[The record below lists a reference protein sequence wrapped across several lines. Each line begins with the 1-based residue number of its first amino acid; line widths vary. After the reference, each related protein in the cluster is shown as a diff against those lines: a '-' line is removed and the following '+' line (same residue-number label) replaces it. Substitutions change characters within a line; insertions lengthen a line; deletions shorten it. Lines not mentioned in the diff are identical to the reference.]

1 MCTNSALYQSITLNF
16 REIIDWPKIAGF
28 RLLSLTHPPSSSNH
42 WLHRGVFSPQ
52 LCTGGDALS
61 KLQWCH
67 GKVQFFF
74 PLSYKARWKKRC
86 IISIKFCFPALCLDC
101 RLLCIVLS
109 KVHPTE
115 EPEAHSP
122 KNLQR
127 SVLWLY
133 TVLRVMCYVL
143 CVMCVLCYDCRL
155 ALSDWYPP
163 SPLVSQCNQSNIIV
177 VVTIIVFMKSL
188 SLRHYWYWWPSHYIV
203 WKLRPEGLRAC
214 GSQ

>member
-1 MCTNSALYQSITLNF
+1 MQALGCFHWPTPHPP
-16 REIIDWPKIAGF
+16 RIIDC
-28 RLLSLTHPPSSSNH
+28 TM
-42 WLHRGVFSPQ
+42 VFFSAQ

-74 PLSYKARWKKRC
+74 PLSCKARWKKRR

-115 EPEAHSP
+115 ETEAHSP

-133 TVLRVMCYVL
+133 TVFRVMCYVRTALWLYTVL
-143 CVMCVLCYDCRL
+143 CVMCYVRTVLWLQACPL
-155 ALSDWYPP
+155 PDWYPP

-177 VVTIIVFMKSL
+177 VVIVFMKSL

-203 WKLRPEGLRAC
+203 WLKVETWRTQ
-214 GSQ
+214 SFW